1 MQDRIPVVISL
12 SDGVAQYDAYLL
24 KVRGLSKSTRNLHRH
39 VVHMLLSSS
48 FPSGYIAW
56 SEFCFS
62 HVVEFVT
69 GEFQRL
75 TSRATQQVWLM
86 VLRSFLRYL
95 ATEEHVPGGWDAA
108 LPSIANRQHVQL
120 PRGLTQQQVS
130 ALWTASEGARPRDL
144 RNRALFLLFLRLG
157 LRTEEVAA
165 LLPSDI
171 DWRNGTLKVRSA
183 KTHRVRTLPLAQDV
197 GEALAVYLR
206 SLSARP
212 TRLFDPTRKPPV
224 PEQRYEVYVKN
235 CIYYLLQ
242 CAGIRD
248 RGPHSLRHTLAT
260 EMVGKGATFK
270 AVSDV
275 LGHKSITTTLI
286 YAKLDLESLKQ
297 VALPWPG
304 GAR

>member
-1 MQDRIPVVISL
+1 MV
-12 SDGVAQYDAYLL
+12 VAQYDAYLL

-130 ALWTASEGARPRDL
+130 ALGPPVKGRAARP
-144 RNRALFLLFLRLG
+144 AQPVVFLLFLRLG
-157 LRTEEVAA
+157 LRTGSRRAF
-165 LLPSDI
+165 
-171 DWRNGTLKVRSA
+171 
-183 KTHRVRTLPLAQDV
+183 AQ
-197 GEALAVYLR
+197 
-206 SLSARP
+206 
-212 TRLFDPTRKPPV
+212 
-224 PEQRYEVYVKN
+224 
-235 CIYYLLQ
+235 
-242 CAGIRD
+242 
-248 RGPHSLRHTLAT
+248 
-260 EMVGKGATFK
+260 
-270 AVSDV
+270 
-275 LGHKSITTTLI
+275 
-286 YAKLDLESLKQ
+286 
-297 VALPWPG
+297 
-304 GAR
+304 